1 MTVRGE
7 LIVGDI
13 IGETVVK
20 AADMK
25 HAAHYDTAKVYIV
38 LSGHVYYTFRINF

>member
-1 MTVRGE
+1 M
-7 LIVGDI
+7 GDI

-25 HAAHYDTAKVYIV
+25 HAAHYDTAKVYISTKRKC
-38 LSGHVYYTFRINF
+38 LL